1 MVLAVRLSV
10 EQHLRGLVLPV
21 QFSVQAKIFRTKPF
35 GVSQKLVP
43 VHGFGTEEEPSSEMV
58 PTVTS
63 CSSPEVS
70 CFTAA
75 DSLLI
80 KTQTCALGTEFIA
93 RYLPDV

>member
-1 MVLAVRLSV
+1 MFGPRFAELNR
-10 EQHLRGLVLPV
+10 
-21 QFSVQAKIFRTKPF
+21 F
-35 GVSQKLVP
+35 GVCQKLVP
-43 VHGFGTEEEPSSEMV
+43 VQGFDTEEEPSSEML

-70 CFTAA
+70 CFIAA

-93 RYLPDV
+93 CYLPDL